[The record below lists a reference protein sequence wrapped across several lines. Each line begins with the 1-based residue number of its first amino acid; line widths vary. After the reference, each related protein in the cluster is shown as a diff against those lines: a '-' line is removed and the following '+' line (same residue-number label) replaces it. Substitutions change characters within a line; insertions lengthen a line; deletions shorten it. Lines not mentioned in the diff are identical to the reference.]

1 MKVSFSLNKPRLLTA
16 VLLAAAATVA
26 SLICSG
32 TVKFAVVLAAAFV
45 AAGLLCLRVEG
56 PRAWVLTP
64 PLIAASALFCVLL
77 TQETGGIRG
86 ALTVEDYLL
95 GTLCVL
101 LPALLVY
108 LILLLFSRRDPRL
121 PICLSAGAWMALAVI
136 SVWTVANRGSTL
148 IPADIFA
155 ARTALG
161 VLDHYTLIFDA
172 HMCYSVI
179 GYVWLVF
186 LLTGLRIEPMR
197 SLGLRRAS
205 ALCCALLIG
214 AGLWFGTKERKSN
227 LWLNLGSLTNGFVL
241 NFTLTLR
248 ESFPEKPTGYSPQ
261 VLAAL
266 EEEYPAPAAPGEAV
280 KPQIIAI
287 MNESYADLQVLGHFE
302 TDRPVT
308 PFADSLTE
316 NTIRGY
322 AYSSVYGGTTPNS
335 EYEFLTG
342 NSMAFLSAAVPFSQL
357 IREPSYSL
365 VGYLNSLGYTCWA
378 THPMNS
384 LFWNREKVYPLLGF
398 SEFESIEG
406 YAGAPSLR
414 VYTKDSAVYDHILRE
429 LENRRPG
436 ENKFIYAVTVQN
448 HGSYI
453 LPYVFDEEE
462 EVHLVGY
469 DSEEAM
475 VYLTLMHESDKA
487 FQKLIEALQDMDEP
501 VVLLLFGD
509 HQPNA
514 SDEFIRYAHGGDL
527 ETLDEQ
533 MQKYLIPY
541 LIWANYD
548 IETQSPEI
556 CSINYLSDFLL
567 EAAGL
572 PLPSYNRA
580 LEDIRQTIPALNS
593 FGYYSLSRGRFQTLA
608 EAEGAEKAALTKYEL
623 LEYNAI
629 FDRRGRS
636 QVFFPAPAVP

>member
-1 MKVSFSLNKPRLLTA
+1 MKISFSFSKARLLSA
-16 VLLAAAATVA
+16 VLLAAAAVA
-26 SLICSG
+26 VCLVCGG
-32 TVKFAVVLAAAFV
+32 TVKFAAVIAAAFL
-45 AAGLLCLRVEG
+45 AAGLLHLRAEG
-56 PRAWVLTP
+56 RRAWVLLP
-64 PLIAASALFCVLL
+64 PLLAVSALFCVLL
-77 TQETGGIRG
+77 AQEADGIRDP
-86 ALTVEDYLL
+86 LTAENYLL

-101 LPALLVY
+101 FPALLLY
-108 LILLLFSRRDPRL
+108 ALQLLISRRGPGL
-121 PICLSAGAWMALAVI
+121 PICLSSGAWMALAVV

-161 VLDHYTLIFDA
+161 VLDHYTLVFSA

-186 LLTGLRIEPMR
+186 LWTGLRIEPLPR
-197 SLGLRRAS
+197 LGLRRLAVFG
-205 ALCCALLIG
+205 CALLVG
-214 AGLWFGTKERKSN
+214 AGLWFGARSRASN
-227 LWLNLGSLTNGFVL
+227 QWLDQGTLTNGFTL
-241 NFTLTLR
+241 NFTLALR
-248 ESFPEKPTGYSPQ
+248 ESFPAKPAGYSAESI
-261 VLAAL
+261 AAL
-266 EEEYPAPAAPGEAV
+266 EAEYPAPAAPGEAV

-287 MNESYADLQVLGHFE
+287 MNESYTDLQVLGSFE

-316 NTIRGY
+316 NTFRGY

-384 LFWNREKVYPLLGF
+384 RFWNREKVYPLLGF
-398 SEFESIEG
+398 SEFEAIEG
-406 YAGAPSLR
+406 YEGAPTFR
-414 VYTKDSAVYDHILRE
+414 VYTKDEAVYDHILRE
-429 LENRRPG
+429 LNTRRSG

-448 HGSYI
+448 HGGYKATD
-453 LPYVFDEEE
+453 VFEE
-462 EVHLVGY
+462 EVRPVGF
-469 DSEEAM
+469 DSVDSM

-548 IETQSPEI
+548 IEMQSPEI

-593 FGYYSLSRGRFQTLA
+593 FGYYSLSQGRFQTLA
-608 EAEGAEKAALTKYEL
+608 EAEGAEKAALTRYEL

>member
-1 MKVSFSLNKPRLLTA
+1 
-16 VLLAAAATVA
+16 
-26 SLICSG
+26 
-32 TVKFAVVLAAAFV
+32 
-45 AAGLLCLRVEG
+45 
-56 PRAWVLTP
+56 
-64 PLIAASALFCVLL
+64 
-77 TQETGGIRG
+77 
-86 ALTVEDYLL
+86 
-95 GTLCVL
+95 
-101 LPALLVY
+101 
-108 LILLLFSRRDPRL
+108 
-121 PICLSAGAWMALAVI
+121 
-136 SVWTVANRGSTL
+136 
-148 IPADIFA
+148 
-155 ARTALG
+155 
-161 VLDHYTLIFDA
+161 
-172 HMCYSVI
+172 
-179 GYVWLVF
+179 
-186 LLTGLRIEPMR
+186 
-197 SLGLRRAS
+197 
-205 ALCCALLIG
+205 
-214 AGLWFGTKERKSN
+214 
-227 LWLNLGSLTNGFVL
+227 
-241 NFTLTLR
+241 
-248 ESFPEKPTGYSPQ
+248 
-261 VLAAL
+261 
-266 EEEYPAPAAPGEAV
+266 
-280 KPQIIAI
+280 
-287 MNESYADLQVLGHFE
+287 MNESYTDLQVLGSFE

-316 NTIRGY
+316 NTFRGY

-365 VGYLNSLGYTCWA
+365 AGYLNSLGYTCWA

-384 LFWNREKVYPLLGF
+384 RFWNREKVYPLLGF
-398 SEFESIEG
+398 SEFEAIEG
-406 YAGAPSLR
+406 YEGAPTFR
-414 VYTKDSAVYDHILRE
+414 VYTKDEAVYDHILRE
-429 LENRRPG
+429 LNNRRSG

-448 HGSYI
+448 HGGYKATD
-453 LPYVFDEEE
+453 VFEE
-462 EVHLVGY
+462 EVRPVGF
-469 DSEEAM
+469 DSVDSM

-514 SDEFIRYAHGGDL
+514 SDEFIRFAHGGDL

-548 IETQSPEI
+548 IEMQSPEI

-608 EAEGAEKAALTKYEL
+608 EAEGAEKAALTRYEL